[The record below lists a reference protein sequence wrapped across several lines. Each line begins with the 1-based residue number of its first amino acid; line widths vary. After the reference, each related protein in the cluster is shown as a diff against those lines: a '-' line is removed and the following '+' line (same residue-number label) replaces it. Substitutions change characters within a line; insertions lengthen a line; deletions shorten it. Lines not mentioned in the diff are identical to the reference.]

1 MNTVA
6 DPGTGVGRRVTF
18 RVRYPE
24 TDRMGVAY
32 HAHYLVWFELGRT
45 ELMRSLGCAYGALED
60 REGILFPVVRV
71 GAHFRT
77 SARYDEEL
85 DLDTR
90 LVSLGA
96 ARVRFEYRLS
106 RQSDAELLATG
117 FTEHA
122 AVGRN
127 GRPLRLPAD
136 LRRRLN
142 AARDASED
150 DATQA
155 D

>member
-1 MNTVA
+1 MSTAA
-6 DPGTGVGRRVTF
+6 DPGTGVENRVAL

-45 ELMRSLGCAYGALED
+45 ELMRSLGCAYGLLED
-60 REGILFPVVRV
+60 REGILFPVIRI
-71 GAHFRT
+71 GAHYLA

-85 DLDTR
+85 DLETR

-96 ARVRFEYRLS
+96 ARVRFEYRLT
-106 RQSDAELLATG
+106 RQSDFGLLATG

-122 AVGRN
+122 AVGRD
-127 GRPLRLPAD
+127 GRPRRLPAE
-136 LRRRLN
+136 LRLRLTMG
-142 AARDASED
+142 REASEE
-150 DATQA
+150 DATQ
-155 D
+155 DG